1 MAKDTAFLELKM
13 GKWRME
19 NVPAVLLSVS
29 SPMMINLS
37 LALNEAAF
45 IVSPDFSLN
54 R

>member
-1 MAKDTAFLELKM
+1 
-13 GKWRME
+13 ME
-19 NVPAVLLSVS
+19 NAPSVLLSVS
-29 SPMMINLS
+29 SMMINLS